1 MSFVTT
7 AIWGLIT
14 PEKSSAS
21 LPADGSFQDGKE
33 KAMKTPYFKKL
44 LDPRWQKKRLE
55 VLEAAEWRCES
66 CMDESSTLHVHHK
79 QYFKGREPWEYET
92 AQLAVL
98 CAECHENSHAD
109 VDPLQWVSS
118 FAPVSGPLDRFDAS
132 WLLAGALGMS
142 NDKVP
147 DYPYAKTLHALGGA
161 ASHAAISYFNRVG
174 MQNIAAQD
182 PAVIADVAMEA
193 VFKHFGQSLERRK
206 GFTGEG
212 EVQ

>member
-7 AIWGLIT
+7 AIRGVMS

-21 LPADGSFQDGKE
+21 LPAAGSLLESQE
-33 KAMKTPYFKKL
+33 IAMKTPYFKKL

-55 VLEAAEWRCES
+55 ALEAAEWRCES
-66 CMDESSTLHVHHK
+66 CMDDSSTLHVHHK

-118 FAPVSGPLDRFDAS
+118 FAPVCGPLDRFDAS
-132 WLLAGALGMS
+132 WLLAGALGMPT
-142 NDKVP
+142 DAVP
-147 DYPYAKTLHALGGA
+147 DYPHAKTMSFLGG
-161 ASHAAISYFNRVG
+161 V
-174 MQNIAAQD
+174 
-182 PAVIADVAMEA
+182 AVAMANKVWLCQGVSGFSSLDRLEVADVAVKA
-193 VFKHFGQSLERRK
+193 VFEHFNLSIERKQEFR
-206 GFTGEG
+206 
-212 EVQ
+212 